1 MVYSIMQEPSS
12 LCGLAGTT
20 SFHVSLVQQCADL
33 ARQFNWK
40 KWLFQVTSVL
50 REVRCPADCVF
61 RVARDEQEPHIWP
74 QQSCF
79 FPQLQSIQL
88 RHHDIAD
95 HKVNLAGIVLQNPD
109 RLRAVL
115 RRKYGC
121 SRVSPKTRE
130 SNCARLVRPRLRAP
144 FRCRRGSRFPTVA
157 SHLLPSVRSLPSE
170 AGKCGTCCPLA

>member
-1 MVYSIMQEPSS
+1 MVSWIMQEPSP

-74 QQSCF
+74 QHSCF
-79 FPQLQSIQL
+79 FPPIQSIQL
-88 RHHDIAD
+88 RQDDIAD
-95 HKVNLAGIVLQNPD
+95 HKINLAGIVLHNLDP
-109 RLRAVL
+109 LRPVL
-115 RRKYGC
+115 RRKYG
-121 SRVSPKTRE
+121 
-130 SNCARLVRPRLRAP
+130 
-144 FRCRRGSRFPTVA
+144 VA
-157 SHLLPSVRSLPSE
+157 AFIERN
-170 AGKCGTCCPLA
+170 AK